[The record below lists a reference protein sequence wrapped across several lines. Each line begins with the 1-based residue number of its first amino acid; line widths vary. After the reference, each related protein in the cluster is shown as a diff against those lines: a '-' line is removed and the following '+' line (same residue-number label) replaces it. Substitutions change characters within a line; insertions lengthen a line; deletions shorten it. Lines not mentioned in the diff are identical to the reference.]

1 MASALLPR
9 MLGGEAFRALQTD
22 TALSAWPGCT
32 LARALFPLHITGVMA
47 ISAAATQAQSAGR
60 KAWGRGSSVNSPV
73 LTVPDQAPEGVQV
86 AEVQT
91 ASQKSKAEKKTD
103 IVGGY
108 L

>member
-1 MASALLPR
+1 MLIKRISWTLL
-9 MLGGEAFRALQTD
+9 
-22 TALSAWPGCT
+22 
-32 LARALFPLHITGVMA
+32 ITGVMA

-91 ASQKSKAEKKTD
+91 ASQKSKAEKKTA

>member
-1 MASALLPR
+1 
-9 MLGGEAFRALQTD
+9 
-22 TALSAWPGCT
+22 
-32 LARALFPLHITGVMA
+32 MA

-73 LTVPDQAPEGVQV
+73 LTVLDQAPEGVQV

-91 ASQKSKAEKKTD
+91 ASQKSKAEKKTA

>member
-1 MASALLPR
+1 MLIKRIFLTLL
-9 MLGGEAFRALQTD
+9 
-22 TALSAWPGCT
+22 
-32 LARALFPLHITGVMA
+32 ITGVIA
-47 ISAAATQAQSAGR
+47 ISAAATQAQSASR

-91 ASQKSKAEKKTD
+91 ASQKSKAEKKTA